1 MAKVSFSTIE
11 SRVSFESVAA
21 VSARVMQEAAKAATD
36 SDKLAIMQAG
46 FVAMQDAE
54 KAKDKIFSLV
64 ERCNLL
70 QVTDGDVSAFW
81 SFLLRFYDFKRAREV
96 FTDFL
101 VKVAE
106 DTRRIVK
113 TDDGKWIADT
123 TRDYYPAKAEDKTT
137 GDGESVAADDSGD
150 DSATADNSGDGDA
163 TTEDGESK

>member
-46 FVAMQDAE
+46 FVAMQEAE

-113 TDDGKWIADT
+113 TDDGKWIADN

-137 GDGESVAADDSGD
+137 GDGDGESVAADDSGD
-150 DSATADNSGDGDA
+150 DSATDEA